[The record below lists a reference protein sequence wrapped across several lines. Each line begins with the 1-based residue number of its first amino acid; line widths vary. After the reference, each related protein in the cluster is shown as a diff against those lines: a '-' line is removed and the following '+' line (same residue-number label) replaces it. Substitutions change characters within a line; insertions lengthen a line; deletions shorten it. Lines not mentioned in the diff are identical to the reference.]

1 MGELGPEVFV
11 MDDGGDVALK
21 MEGEESDS
29 GSSHDDDFGPD
40 QGSGAE
46 DSEDSESAAAEAL
59 GLGGEGAL
67 SQSDVDTDSEL
78 DEEPHRKLDAEERES
93 FLDVYHPEA
102 RVQNFEEVRMK
113 ATVKRNKE
121 GRIDDPAHTTL
132 PFLTRYELTRVLG
145 VRAQQ
150 LDGGAQPLVSVPPEV
165 LDGYTIAEAE
175 LTQKKIPFI
184 IRRPLPGGE
193 SEFWRLEDLELLRA
207 PAELGLA
214 QARQGGTNT
223 SSGSRS

>member
-11 MDDGGDVALK
+11 MDDGGGVALK

-29 GSSHDDDFGPD
+29 GSSQDDDFDPR
-40 QGSGAE
+40 QGGGAE

-67 SQSDVDTDSEL
+67 SPSDVDTDSEL

>member
-11 MDDGGDVALK
+11 MDDGGGVALK

-29 GSSHDDDFGPD
+29 GSSQDDDFDPR
-40 QGSGAE
+40 QGGGAE

-67 SQSDVDTDSEL
+67 SPSDVDTDSEL

-113 ATVKRNKE
+113 ATVKRNK
-121 GRIDDPAHTTL
+121 GHIDDPAHTTL
-132 PFLTRYELTRVLG
+132 PF
-145 VRAQQ
+145 
-150 LDGGAQPLVSVPPEV
+150 
-165 LDGYTIAEAE
+165 
-175 LTQKKIPFI
+175 
-184 IRRPLPGGE
+184 
-193 SEFWRLEDLELLRA
+193 
-207 PAELGLA
+207 
-214 QARQGGTNT
+214 
-223 SSGSRS
+223 